1 MSAVPGSEP
10 AAHPPTHSPSWRHR
24 FRTVL
29 LAGLLFVAP
38 VFITLYVLRVLFFF
52 MDGIFAPLIDR
63 ALRQLFPDSSI
74 HIPGLGILLTLAVVL
89 FLGWLSTNL
98 VGRRLL
104 DSVEA
109 FLLRVPVVKSVYG
122 ATKGVLEAVS
132 HDQAEAFKRVV
143 LVEYPRLGV
152 FSIGFVTGASS
163 RWPMADPRADE
174 ELVPVLIPRTP
185 NPLSGYIVLVPPRQ
199 VIECA
204 ISVEEGVRM
213 VVSGGILPPE
223 ALLAQARLPRPL
235 QEGTAE
241 MELEDAVLPR

>member
-1 MSAVPGSEP
+1 MSAVPGLEP
-10 AAHPPTHSPSWRHR
+10 PAHPHSPSWRHR

-38 VFITLYVLRVLFFF
+38 VFLTIYVLRVLFLF

-63 ALRQLFPDSSI
+63 TLRQVFPESAI

-109 FLLRVPVVKSVYG
+109 FFLRVPVVKSVYG

-152 FSIGFVTGASS
+152 FSIGFVTGAPS

-185 NPLSGYIVLVPPRQ
+185 NPLSGYIVLLPPRQ
-199 VIECA
+199 LIECA
-204 ISVEEGVRM
+204 ITVEEGVRM

-223 ALLAQARLPRPL
+223 SIQSQLRSPRSPLP
-235 QEGTAE
+235 EAAE
-241 MELEDAVLPR
+241 KELEDAALPR

>member
-1 MSAVPGSEP
+1 MSAASGSEP
-10 AAHPPTHSPSWRHR
+10 SSHHHPHSWRHR

-38 VFITLYVLRVLFFF
+38 VFLTIYVLRVLFLF

-63 ALRQLFPDSSI
+63 TLRQVFPDSSI
-74 HIPGLGILLTLAVVL
+74 HLPGLGILLTLAVVL
-89 FLGWLSTNL
+89 CLGWLSTNV

-109 FLLRVPVVKSVYG
+109 FLLRIPVVKTVYG

-152 FSIGFVTGASS
+152 FSIGFVTGSPS
-163 RWPMADPRADE
+163 RWPMADLRADDD
-174 ELVPVLIPRTP
+174 LVPVLIPRTP

-199 VIECA
+199 LIECA

-223 ALLAQARLPRPL
+223 AIQVLARQPRPAQAAV
-235 QEGTAE
+235 EE
-241 MELEDAVLPR
+241 ELEDAALRH